1 MMNSYQVGRFTER
14 LLACVKNSVFTL
26 AVLLFTSFTFAVMAQ
41 DVTVT
46 GTVKGTDGTG
56 LPGVT
61 VQEKGTSK
69 GTQTNVDG
77 TYRLSGI
84 SKNATLVFSFV
95 GMETKEVAVGN
106 KTVVDVT
113 LIDDTKALEE
123 VVVVGYGTQ

>member
-1 MMNSYQVGRFTER
+1 MNSYQVGRFTER
-14 LLACVKNSVFTL
+14 LLACVKKSVFTL
-26 AVLLFTSFTFAVMAQ
+26 AVLLLTSFTFALMAQ

-84 SKNATLVFSFV
+84 SKNAT
-95 GMETKEVAVGN
+95 
-106 KTVVDVT
+106 
-113 LIDDTKALEE
+113 
-123 VVVVGYGTQ
+123 